1 VDDSVLANGLTLIE
15 NYLAFNSLWHKIN
28 IMTLRIFQIVFLSML
43 LCLGLAALPALAQG
57 PSAFSDPGARQ
68 TGGGGGA
75 DGLVPVLATVDGG
88 TIPVGATAQV
98 VVRFRNDGSQ
108 PVETGL
114 IRLYPSSN
122 VTATISLNQCQEE
135 PLNAGAEC
143 AIALSVKGLQAG
155 SWRVE
160 MLMSHSGRTRLVSS
174 TLSGTVEATAEGA
187 DRLSSDIE
195 AIPNSIDYGTLTAS
209 QDIVEPVILRNI
221 TSVPIKISEIKIDSS
236 DNSGFTHSAQC
247 EELAPGQ
254 ACLVTVRWSPKLRGP
269 SSGVLV
275 VKHNGPAGLSSVGL
289 KGTYNP
295 DSVDRAEVFPQA
307 VPGRGLLVSSQTE
320 IDFGNEVNTIS
331 TITVSLVNA
340 GDSPL
345 TIRDMLVAGS
355 DSGLTIKSGG
365 CAAGMVL
372 DPIEA
377 CPLTISWSPSR
388 VGLLL
393 DDIQVLHTGAR
404 GILILPVRGESTG
417 TVSQDQGAIVLS
429 GGTLPLRT
437 ITPPSADV
445 MQLDD
450 DADDEP
456 EARSERARA
465 AQAAVVRAS
474 SRQGF
479 SSNVANP
486 TSVLDGLKIT
496 SFSPTRAIVAGPGG
510 SRIVYDQ
517 EEVVLGGIPWDV
529 KIQRNG
535 IEFTSQGQTVLLLF
549 DRSLSSVNRVRTQS
563 DNNTSSNT
571 SDSNNS
577 DLGGN

>member
-1 VDDSVLANGLTLIE
+1 
-15 NYLAFNSLWHKIN
+15 
-28 IMTLRIFQIVFLSML
+28 MTLRIYQIML
-43 LCLGLAALPALAQG
+43 MAFILCLGFAGKAAVAQG

-68 TGGGGGA
+68 AGAGGGS
-75 DGLVPVLATVDGG
+75 GLVPALATVDGG

-135 PLNAGAEC
+135 PLSAGAEC

-195 AIPNSIDYGTLTAS
+195 AIPSSIDYGTLTAS

-221 TSVPIKISEIKIDSS
+221 TSVPIKISEIAISSS

-247 EELAPGQ
+247 DELAPGQ

-275 VKHNGPAGLSSVGL
+275 VRHNGPAGLSSVGL

-295 DSVDRAEVFPQA
+295 DNVNRAEVFPQA

-320 IDFGNEVNTIS
+320 IDFGNDVSTIS

-365 CAAGMVL
+365 CTAGMVL

-377 CPLTISWSPSR
+377 CPLTLSWSPTR
-388 VGLLL
+388 IGNLL
-393 DDIQVLHTGAR
+393 DDIQILHTGAR

-429 GGTLPLRT
+429 GGALPLRT
-437 ITPPSADV
+437 IAPPSADV
-445 MQLDD
+445 MQLEDFGDD
-450 DADDEP
+450 PVA
-456 EARSERARA
+456 SGERARA
-465 AQAAVVRAS
+465 AQAGVVRAS
-474 SRQGF
+474 SQQGF
-479 SSNVANP
+479 VSNVTNP
-486 TSVLDGLKIT
+486 ASVLDGLKIT

-529 KIQRNG
+529 NIQRNG

-549 DRSLSSVNRVRTQS
+549 DRSLSSINRVRSQS
-563 DNNTSSNT
+563 SGGSTSGTSSS
-571 SDSNNS
+571 SDSGI
-577 DLGGN
+577 GGN